1 MREEESEKLKK
12 PEIKTNAIRSLEQK
26 KIPFTVHDYTDSG
39 AVSGMEVAE
48 VLGENPEAVFKTL
61 VTVGK
66 SGEHYVF
73 VVPVNRELNLK
84 KAASAAGEKSVSMIK
99 AKELLP
105 LTGYIHGG
113 CSPIGMKKFFKT
125 FIDQSAKEHPTIM
138 VSGGKIG
145 CQIEIAPEDLGKAI
159 PFTFGDITE
168 EPHGEL

>member
-1 MREEESEKLKK
+1 MKK
-12 PEIKTNAIRSLEQK
+12 SEIKTNAIRLLEQK
-26 KIPFTVHDYTDSG
+26 KIPFSIHHYVDSG

-73 VVPVNRELNLK
+73 VVPVNKELNLK
-84 KAASAAGEKSVSMIK
+84 KAANVAGEKSVSMIK
-99 AKELLP
+99 SKELLP

-125 FIDQSAKEHPTIM
+125 FIDQD
-138 VSGGKIG
+138 IG
-145 CQIEIAPEDLGKAI
+145 RPPA
-159 PFTFGDITE
+159 
-168 EPHGEL
+168 